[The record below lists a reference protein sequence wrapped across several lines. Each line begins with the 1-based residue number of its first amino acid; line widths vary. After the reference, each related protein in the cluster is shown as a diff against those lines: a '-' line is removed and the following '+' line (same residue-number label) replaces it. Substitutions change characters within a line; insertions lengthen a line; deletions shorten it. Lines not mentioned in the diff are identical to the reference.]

1 MINRI
6 KKQLEKSLGIWVDN
20 YKQAH
25 SYQQVINKQAYFME
39 EYELQLNRLNAKL
52 NDINELCLRRAQLSP
67 DSGVA
72 EFATEISLIVGR
84 EETNLDLNLGDLL

>member
-6 KKQLEKSLGIWVDN
+6 KKQLEEFLGIWVEN
-20 YKQAH
+20 PKKAH

-39 EYELQLNRLNAKL
+39 EYEIQLNRLNAKL
-52 NDINELCLRRAQLSP
+52 NDINELCLKRTQLSS

-84 EETNLDLNLGDLL
+84 E